1 MINAAWLIPLFPL
14 LGFLINALAKK
25 WLSKNIVSLVACGSV
40 LASFV
45 IAAGIFIELMGGAA
59 SQTLSLGEILNA
71 GGFSVSLS
79 LLIDPLSVMMA
90 LIITGVGF
98 LIHVYSIG
106 YMSHDEG
113 FARYFSYLNLF
124 VFSMLMLV
132 LGANYILMFVGWEG
146 VGFCS
151 YLLIG
156 FWFGDN
162 ANNDAAKKAFVMNR
176 IGDVGFVTG
185 VFLIFI
191 TFGSIEYAQVFSSA
205 ASMPAGLVVI
215 TAITLLLFIG
225 ATGKS
230 AQIPL
235 FTWLP
240 DAMAGPT
247 PVSAL
252 IHAATMVTAG
262 IYMIVRSN
270 ILFTLAPITMEIITL
285 VGLATALIGAF
296 IAITQNDIKKVLA
309 YSTVSQLGYMFVAVG
324 VGAFSTGMFH
334 LTTHAFFKALLFLG
348 AGSVIHAMSGE
359 QDIRKMGGLKKSLP
373 ITYLTFLA
381 GVLAIV
387 GIPPFSGFFSK
398 DEIFA
403 KVFEHSPI
411 LAVVLG
417 IVFMMTAFYI
427 FRMFFLVFFGS
438 FRGNEKQKSHLH
450 ESPAVMTVPL
460 VVLAVLAFAGGFI
473 NIPETLFGHHGLESF
488 LEPVLRPSLNLI
500 YAEAP
505 SHATEY
511 TLMALALGGT
521 ILMGIWAYSR
531 YITKAHVP
539 SLSEKDQSFLYRLSS
554 RKFFVDEVY
563 DLIIRRPL
571 DWISSIFSEVFDKN
585 IFDRMVN
592 SVGELVVSASG
603 LARYLQN
610 GKLGFYIFIMV
621 AGITAILFLNF
632 MF

>member
-1 MINAAWLIPLFPL
+1 MINAAWLIPLLPL
-14 LGFLINALAKK
+14 VGFLINALGKK
-25 WLSKNIVSLVACGSV
+25 WLSKKIVSVVACGSV
-40 LASFV
+40 LGSFV
-45 IAAGIFIELMGGAA
+45 IAAGIFIELLGGADA
-59 SQTLSLGEILNA
+59 QTLSLGNILDA
-71 GGFSVSLS
+71 GGFSVSAA
-79 LLIDPLSVMMA
+79 LLIDPLSVLMT
-90 LIITGVGF
+90 LIITGIGF
-98 LIHVYSIG
+98 FIHVYSVG

-176 IGDVGFVTG
+176 IGDVGFLTG
-185 VFLIFI
+185 VFLIFT

-205 ASMPAGLVVI
+205 ADMPAGLAVI
-215 TAITLLLFIG
+215 TTITLLLFIG

-270 ILFTLAPITMEIITL
+270 ILFTLAPITMEVITY
-285 VGLATALIGAF
+285 VGVATALLGAF
-296 IAITQNDIKKVLA
+296 VAITQNDIKKVLA

-324 VGAFSTGMFH
+324 VGAYSTGMFH
-334 LTTHAFFKALLFLG
+334 LITHAFFKALLFLG

-359 QDIRKMGGLKKSLP
+359 QDIRRMGGLKKDLP
-373 ITYLTFLA
+373 VTYLTFLA

-387 GIPPFSGFFSK
+387 GLPPFSGFFSK
-398 DEIFA
+398 DEILA
-403 KVFEHSPI
+403 KVFEHSSV
-411 LAVVLG
+411 LAVVMV
-417 IVFMMTAFYI
+417 ITFMMTAFYI
-427 FRMFFLVFFGS
+427 FRMFFLVFFGG
-438 FRGNEKQKSHLH
+438 FRGSEKQKSHLH
-450 ESPAVMTVPL
+450 ESPSVMTVPL
-460 VVLAVLAFAGGFI
+460 IVLAVLAVAGGFI
-473 NIPETLFGHHGLESF
+473 NVPETLFGHHALANY
-488 LEPVLRPSLNLI
+488 LEPVLRPSLAI
-500 YAEAP
+500 IFSEEP

-511 TLMALALGGT
+511 MLMVIAIAGTLVMFAV
-521 ILMGIWAYSR
+521 AYSR
-531 YITKAHVP
+531 YLTKSHVP
-539 SLSEKDQSFLYRLSS
+539 AASEKEKSFLYRLSS
-554 RKFFVDEVY
+554 HKGYIDEFY
-563 DLIIRRPL
+563 DMIIRKPL
-571 DWISSIFSEVFDKN
+571 DWISSVLNDVFDKN
-585 IFDRMVN
+585 VFDRIVN
-592 SVGELVVSASG
+592 SVGELVVMGSG
-603 LARYLQN
+603 VARLLQT